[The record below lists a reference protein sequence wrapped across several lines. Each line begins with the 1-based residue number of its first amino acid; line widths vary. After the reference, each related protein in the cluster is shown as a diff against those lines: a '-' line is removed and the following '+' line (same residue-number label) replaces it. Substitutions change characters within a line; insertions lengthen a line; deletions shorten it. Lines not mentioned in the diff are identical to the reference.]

1 MIIRK
6 PYAFLIK
13 HFRKIHIG
21 LLIIGIYVFYKTI
34 DVARFVNEF
43 MSYGVYDLYRD
54 PITKH
59 ITALMT
65 IAVLLMIAGSVAL
78 GLLLRHKKKPWK
90 AYIMPAAIYL
100 LLFLTLGMIKSFFRS
115 YTEIVDTAN
124 LRLSR
129 DLLLIFMF
137 AELPA
142 LAIFVG
148 RIFGIDLKKFHFNLD
163 LQELELKEEDRA
175 EIEIGLN
182 IDHYTFIRW
191 GRKIWRHIGYFY
203 KEHKKISYLLITLFS
218 AFLLYKSY
226 LNIYVYNRV
235 YHEGQVYN
243 INGYSI
249 TVNNSYFTNKDGEGN
264 VISKDSNFVIVEVEV
279 KNNRESRSFDITKF
293 HLKAGTKD
301 YTTTETTYAKEFA
314 DLGTSY
320 SKVRKIKKDETIHFI
335 VIYKVDKKIRKG
347 KFILYYQEQS
357 GIYKLRKIK
366 LSLKDLSNM
375 AKVKNLA
382 LGDLLDINIKDK
394 EDSLSF
400 ESYEITNSVSY
411 KINKCTSVDCDIETK
426 NYTAPDG
433 YRILTLSFASDL
445 YEAKNVIDFLL
456 NYGKINYKD
465 NEDNDRKIDID
476 IAVNQNYFGKE
487 VYLKIPLEAAFSTD
501 LSLDIVIRNQETIY
515 KII

>member
-21 LLIIGIYVFYKTI
+21 LLIVGIYVFYKTI

-43 MSYGVYDLYRD
+43 MNYGVYDLYRD

-65 IAVLLMIAGSVAL
+65 IAVLLMIIGSIAL
-78 GLLLRHKKKPWK
+78 GLLLRHKKKPWQ
-90 AYIMPAAIYL
+90 AYILPAAVYL
-100 LLFLTLGMIKSFFRS
+100 LLFFTLGIIKSFFRT
-115 YTEIVDTAN
+115 YTEIVDVAN

-137 AELPA
+137 LELPA

-148 RIFGIDLKKFHFNLD
+148 RIFGIDMKKFHFNLD

-191 GRKIWRHIGYFY
+191 WRKIYRNIGYFY
-203 KEHKKISYLLITLFS
+203 KEHKKISYFLIILCS
-218 AFLLYKSY
+218 SFLLYKSY

-235 YHEGQVYN
+235 YHEGQIYN
-243 INGYSI
+243 INGYSVK
-249 TVNNSYFTNKDGEGN
+249 VNNSYFTNKDNQGN
-264 VISKDSNFVIVEVEV
+264 VISDDSNFVVVEVEV
-279 KNNRESRSFDITKF
+279 KNNREARTFDITKF

-301 YTTTETTYAKEFA
+301 YTTTETTFAKEFA

-335 VIYKVDKKIRKG
+335 IIYKVAKNIRKG

-366 LSLKDLSNM
+366 LNLKDLSKM
-375 AKVKNLA
+375 SKIKNLS
-382 LGDLLDINIKDK
+382 LGDFIDINIKDK

-400 ESYEITNSVSY
+400 ESYEITSQVSY
-411 KINKCTSVDCDIETK
+411 KINKCTSIDCDIETK
-426 NYTAPDG
+426 NYTARDG
-433 YRILTLSFASDL
+433 YRILKLSFASDL
-445 YEAKNVIDFLL
+445 YEAKNVIDFLR

-465 NEDNDRKIDID
+465 NEDNDRKIDIE
-476 IAVNQNYFGKE
+476 IAIDQVYFGKE
-487 VYLKIPLEAAFSTD
+487 VYIIIPLEAAFAEK
-501 LSLDIVIRNQETIY
+501 LSLDIIIRNQETIY
-515 KII
+515 EII

>member
-13 HFRKIHIG
+13 HFRKIHIV
-21 LLIIGIYVFYKTI
+21 LLVLGIYIFYKTI

-65 IAVLLMIAGSVAL
+65 ISVILMIIGSVAL
-78 GLLLRHKKKPWK
+78 GLLLRHKKKPWQ
-90 AYIMPAAIYL
+90 AYILPTAVYFI
-100 LLFLTLGMIKSFFRS
+100 LFLTLAMIKSFFRT

-142 LAIFVG
+142 LAIFAG

-163 LQELELKEEDRA
+163 LQELELKEEDKQ
-175 EIEIGLN
+175 EIEISLN

-191 GRKIWRHIGYFY
+191 GKKIKRYIGYFY
-203 KEHKKISYLLITLFS
+203 EEHKLLSKVLITLLS
-218 AFLLYKSY
+218 VFLLYKSY

-235 YHEGQVYN
+235 YHEGQNYN
-243 INGYSI
+243 INGYTI
-249 TVNNSYFTNKDGEGN
+249 KVNNSYFTNKDNRGN
-264 VISKDSNFVIVEVEV
+264 ILSEDSNFVIVDVEV

-301 YTTTETTYAKEFA
+301 YTTTETTYAKEFN

-335 VIYKVDKKIRKG
+335 IIYKVAKNIRKG
-347 KFILYYQEQS
+347 RFILFYQEDT

-366 LSLKDLSNM
+366 LSLKDLTKVEK
-375 AKVKNLA
+375 AKKLS
-382 LGDLLDINIKDK
+382 LGDFIELNIKDK
-394 EDSLSF
+394 EDSVAF
-400 ESYEITNSVSY
+400 ESYEISTSVEY
-411 KINKCTSVDCDIETK
+411 KINKCTTTDCDIEKK

-445 YEAKNVIDFLL
+445 YEAKNVIDFLR

-465 NEDNDRKIDID
+465 NEDNDRKIDIE
-476 IAVNQNYFGKE
+476 IAVDESYFGKV
-487 VYLKIPLEAAFSTD
+487 VYLKIPLETAFSED
-501 LSLDIVIRNQETIY
+501 ISLDLVIRNQEIIY
-515 KII
+515 EVL